1 MDQFRN
7 GISNIDVSLVKNQD
21 DLDEFRKQLNL
32 PIPERR
38 NPQEIT
44 VDLVSELEL
53 KEEEIIQLKSNPA
66 LLLA

>member
-38 NPQEIT
+38 NPQEII

-53 KEEEIIQLKSNPA
+53 KEEEIIQLKSNSA

>member
-38 NPQEIT
+38 NPQEII